1 MSRQLAAIQTSLDV
15 ESQNRAVSALEL
27 EGVKAVA
34 LKLSLENYRLKKIFR
49 ELESALTQDPARGRA
64 RALAMIRDA
73 VPRWDLEG

>member
-1 MSRQLAAIQTSLDV
+1 MSRELVAVGLDV
-15 ESQNRAVSALEL
+15 ESQKRAVATLEL

-73 VPRWDLEG
+73 VPRWDLQG